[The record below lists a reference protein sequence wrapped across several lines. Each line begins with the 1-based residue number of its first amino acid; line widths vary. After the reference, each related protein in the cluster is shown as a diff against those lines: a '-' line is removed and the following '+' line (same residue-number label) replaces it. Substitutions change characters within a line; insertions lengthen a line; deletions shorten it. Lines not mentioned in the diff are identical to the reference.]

1 VIDGINSAGARSI
14 SGGRVVPTAAAEAKM
29 HTELLDAVQRRVT
42 RYLSNRDVEDLLDPA
57 GLRDVTALLACVPAE
72 PESRRGWLRR
82 KRHTASSPAVA
93 AAHAAGVLRYA
104 RQLNLPL
111 GSPARNAELDAAID
125 LLNTALPGVPG
136 LADQTRVLDE
146 LAGAPPETDRAPAE
160 LIPSI
165 TRRGAPLGGIDDAI
179 ASTRRWVARQAG
191 ADDLSGRMNL
201 AELQQLRFERTG
213 DLADLDAAL
222 ATARDVLARTPESH
236 PMRPGRLTTLGLLL
250 QVRFAATG
258 ELREFDAGVDALQQA
273 CDAGGPDHEDRS
285 MYLSNLGRARTL
297 AHQLGG
303 DVADL
308 DAAVDALRAAVAA
321 LAPDEHVSARGTRM
335 GALCTA
341 LVLQYRRS
349 GDPADLDEAF
359 RLAREA
365 AEITPPHDHNAVGRA
380 LDLAQT
386 HLLRHERSADPAD
399 AATAAG
405 LADEVLRATAGGDP
419 DRERAMAIRDA
430 ARRMPTS

>member
-1 VIDGINSAGARSI
+1 MFV
-14 SGGRVVPTAAAEAKM
+14 
-29 HTELLDAVQRRVT
+29 ELLNAVQRRFNRWLET
-42 RYLSNRDVEDLLDPA
+42 RDVEDLLDPA
-57 GLRDVTALLACVPAE
+57 GLRDVEALLPLAPT
-72 PESRRGWLRR
+72 PPPRRRFGFLRLTPQR
-82 KRHTASSPAVA
+82 EATVA
-93 AAHAAGVLRYA
+93 ALQAAGMLRYA
-104 RQLNLPL
+104 RGLHMPAGPGRDAELAAAADLLNAALPALSELPDDVQELTRLAGSPPPSPPPVTGPVSSALLAGAPL
-111 GSPARNAELDAAID
+111 GGLGDAIAATRRYVAAHPDDPSARMALAELQDLRFRRTGDLADIDEALTGVRDALGRTPDTDPKRSNRLTTLGSMLQLRFAATGDRAELDAAI
-125 LLNTALPGVPG
+125 
-136 LADQTRVLDE
+136 
-146 LAGAPPETDRAPAE
+146 GAMN
-160 LIPSI
+160 
-165 TRRGAPLGGIDDAI
+165 
-179 ASTRRWVARQAG
+179 QAV
-191 ADDLSGRMNL
+191 
-201 AELQQLRFERTG
+201 E
-213 DLADLDAAL
+213 
-222 ATARDVLARTPESH
+222 
-236 PMRPGRLTTLGLLL
+236 
-250 QVRFAATG
+250 
-258 ELREFDAGVDALQQA
+258 
-273 CDAGGPDHEDRS
+273 AGGPDHEDRS

-365 AEITPPHDHNAVGRA
+365 AEITPPHDHNAVDRA

-405 LADEVLRATAGGDP
+405 LADEVLRATADGDP
-419 DRERAMAIRDA
+419 DRERAMAIREA